1 MAASPPARPAPQR
14 SATAKAAGLGL
25 LALAAVA
32 GGACTAPPEHRAPP
46 SEHAAWIFLDADSRG
61 AVLLRATGG
70 APDILRGVDRFG
82 TRVWERNDLAAAQP
96 AVVCVRQCPD
106 AVASSGTVS
115 GIDVPATPLGKA
127 DVAAAS
133 LTPGSALLSATGDA
147 VVQEIRSTGGQ
158 VTLLS
163 TSGFT
168 RRQVEVDGT
177 RTTWRASNDN
187 RAAIALVADTEGSG
201 YTVRTFHR
209 ETAWEPTDWTAQS
222 RTLFGCANAG
232 GHQVVVSDPVPT
244 LIDLRDGRRV
254 AIPGLESGGDCAFT
268 EHATVVAQYGL
279 TESGYRTHLVTTG
292 LDGEVLWRQKYDDE
306 ARIRA
311 DLGGS
316 NFLVLLANTAY
327 EHDSRGVL
335 LQTVQ
340 DVADARYD
348 ENGDIVLVTT
358 SGVTRWKPGS
368 GRA

>member
-1 MAASPPARPAPQR
+1 M
-14 SATAKAAGLGL
+14 
-25 LALAAVA
+25 
-32 GGACTAPPEHRAPP
+32 
-46 SEHAAWIFLDADSRG
+46 
-61 AVLLRATGG
+61 
-70 APDILRGVDRFG
+70 DRFG

-115 GIDVPATPLGKA
+115 GIDVPTTTLGKA
-127 DVAAAS
+127 DVTAAG
-133 LTPGSALLSATGDA
+133 LTADSTLLSATGDA
-147 VVQEIRSTGGQ
+147 VVQETRSTGGQ

-163 TSGFT
+163 TSGST
-168 RRQVEVDGT
+168 RRQVDVDGT

-187 RAAIALVADTEGSG
+187 RAAIALVANTGGSG

-209 ETAWEPTDWTAQS
+209 ETAWEATDWTAQS
-222 RTLFGCANAG
+222 RTLFGCTNAG
-232 GHQVVVSDPVPT
+232 GHHVVVSDPAPT
-244 LIDLRDGRRV
+244 LIDLRDGKRV

-292 LDGEVLWRQKYDDE
+292 LDGEVLWRQDYDAE

-311 DLGGS
+311 DLGGG
-316 NFLVLLANTAY
+316 NLLVLLAGTAH
-327 EHDSRGVL
+327 EHDDRGVL
-335 LQTVQ
+335 LQTMQ

-348 ENGDIVLVTT
+348 ENGDIVLVNS